1 MSKEKGRAT
10 NTPRSKQ
17 PPMPK
22 EGLLMTNSVH
32 QAEPARA
39 RGYRGVSY
47 TGPIDEAK
55 RLVPVIDQADRLMGP
70 GGLRRVGKESVGR
83 CPLPDH
89 ADRTPSFTVNEA
101 NNLWW
106 CYGCLRG
113 GDVVELARLAWGYD
127 QRDAHVAA
135 AMLLMEFGHEV
146 PQRPPAWFR
155 KQERQKPL
163 RNALEQVKV
172 RSARRRLMR
181 AFGPLVASINN
192 PEERREEAQR
202 IWHDLEEVARLVVEE
217 ASR

>member
-1 MSKEKGRAT
+1 MIIDANPETRT
-10 NTPRSKQ
+10 R
-17 PPMPK
+17 
-22 EGLLMTNSVH
+22 
-32 QAEPARA
+32 R
-39 RGYRGVSY
+39 YRGVSY
-47 TGPIDEAK
+47 TRPIDAAKEAVQVMD
-55 RLVPVIDQADRLMGP
+55 LADRLCGP
-70 GGLRRVGKESVGR
+70 AGLRRAGSEWVGR

-89 ADRTPSFTVNEA
+89 EDRSPSFTVNPEKGV
-101 NNLWW
+101 WF
-106 CYGCLRG
+106 CHGCLYG

-146 PQRPPAWFR
+146 PQRPPAWFH
-155 KQERQKPL
+155 KQDRQKPI
-163 RNALEQVKV
+163 RDALEQVKV

-181 AFGPLVASINN
+181 AFGPLVAFIKN

>member
-1 MSKEKGRAT
+1 MPQRI
-10 NTPRSKQ
+10 PR
-17 PPMPK
+17 
-22 EGLLMTNSVH
+22 
-32 QAEPARA
+32 
-39 RGYRGVSY
+39 YRGVSY

-55 RLVPVIDQADRLMGP
+55 RLVPVVDQAGRLVGP
-70 GGLRRVGKESVGR
+70 GGLRRAGKEWVGC

-89 ADRTPSFTVNEA
+89 ADRKPSFTVNEA
-101 NNLWW
+101 KNLWW

-146 PQRPPAWFR
+146 PQRPESWR
-155 KQERQKPL
+155 TKQQRQKPI
-163 RNALEQVKV
+163 RDALEEVKA

-181 AFGPLVASINN
+181 TLGPLVASIKD

-202 IWHDLEEVARLVVEE
+202 IWQDLEEVARLVVER